1 MAESA
6 AQASRKSKRLE
17 SRKFYLQSRSATV
30 AINPPSD
37 ILLDVATAA
46 HPAKLRTAT
55 QRLEETGSEK
65 PGAAFTTTLEAMEG
79 AKAAEPAAART
90 AGPQHGRTAALLPR
104 DSEAKALE
112 KFEAFFLQ
120 NAVEAMMPKNAETVF
135 GSGTAGDI
143 WRSMLAEQIAAE
155 IARGM
160 KFGIAEQLAGGHFR
174 AGMRQ
179 STAQLN
185 PVLSGGDTARTG
197 NNLPYLKDQPRPPTL
212 STDPG
217 RPTTAQSTRS

>member
-1 MAESA
+1 M
-6 AQASRKSKRLE
+6 
-17 SRKFYLQSRSATV
+17 

-37 ILLDVATAA
+37 ILLDVAAAA
-46 HPAKLRTAT
+46 HPAKLRAAT

-65 PGAAFTTTLEAMEG
+65 AGAAFTATLESMDGVAG
-79 AKAAEPAAART
+79 ADSSPART
-90 AGPQHGRTAALLPR
+90 AGPQHGRTAALLPPE
-104 DSEAKALE
+104 SEAKAQE

-179 STAQLN
+179 STSQPS
-185 PVLSGGDTARTG
+185 PVLSGGDAARTS
-197 NNLPYLKDQPRPPTL
+197 NNLPYLKDQPRPATL

-217 RPTTAQSTRS
+217 RPDPTRSTRS

>member
-1 MAESA
+1 
-6 AQASRKSKRLE
+6 
-17 SRKFYLQSRSATV
+17 V

-37 ILLDVATAA
+37 ILLDVAAAA
-46 HPAKLRTAT
+46 HPSKLRAAT

-65 PGAAFTTTLEAMEG
+65 QGAAFTTALEGMAD
-79 AKAAEPAAART
+79 APPVRAAA
-90 AGPQHGRTAALLPR
+90 PHGERNAALLPR
-104 DSEAKALE
+104 DSQAKALE
-112 KFEAFFLQ
+112 KFEAFFVQ
-120 NAVEAMMPKNAETVF
+120 TAVESMLPKNAENVF

-174 AGMRQ
+174 AGLRQ
-179 STAQLN
+179 SAAQTN
-185 PVLSGGDTARTG
+185 PVLSGGDAAQTG
-197 NNLPYLKDQPRPPTL
+197 NNLPYLKDQPRLPSL

-217 RPTTAQSTRS
+217 HKNTARSTRS